1 MIDELEK
8 KYDSLVAVHL
18 ELTRFMDPT
27 HMMELALE
35 AYNVRPSGA
44 EAEESQDESWA
55 YVAWPW

>member
-27 HMMELALE
+27 RMVELALA
-35 AYNVRPSGA
+35 AYNVSQVSD
-44 EAEESQDESWA
+44 AEELND
-55 YVAWPW
+55 